1 MNPEL
6 LELLI
11 ELFIIEYFLGGF
23 ICFSFAKELAS
34 TSCTGYYFKTKGLS
48 TLGVICKRVLL
59 FGGFIIMLILI
70 TFVNLF
76 IIKKIKY

>member
-6 LELLI
+6 VDLLVRI
-11 ELFIIEYFLGGF
+11 LPPLYFIGGLIPFIITIDEGT
-23 ICFSFAKELAS
+23 SKEF
-34 TSCTGYYFKTKGLS
+34 YFKTKRLS
-48 TLGVICKRVLL
+48 TLGIICKRVLL

-76 IIKKIKY
+76 ISKKIKY

>member
-11 ELFIIEYFLGGF
+11 DLFIIEYFLGGF
-23 ICFSFAKELAS
+23 ICFSFAKELDS
-34 TSCTGYYFKTKGLS
+34 TSYTGYYFKRKGLS

>member
-1 MNPEL
+1 MSPE
-6 LELLI
+6 LI
-11 ELFIIEYFLGGF
+11 ELLMMLLPPLYFIGGLLPFIIPIDEGTNIEF
-23 ICFSFAKELAS
+23 
-34 TSCTGYYFKTKGLS
+34 YFKTKGLS

-59 FGGFIIMLILI
+59 FGGFIIMLLLI